1 LFSLFFVDNSKYSIS
16 PISIGLLTSLLYLYH
31 LKRKNFPYKIILM
44 KLLRIVL
51 LFPLAGIYW
60 FITTT
65 RNILFDIGI
74 LPSETFEKPII
85 CIGNLSTG
93 GTGKTPHT
101 EYLIKQLKDKFNV
114 AVLSRG
120 YRRKTKNFI
129 LSTSKSTA
137 QEIGDEPRQMKQK
150 FPQVTVAVDAD
161 RRNGVKE
168 ILKNEPNTDL
178 ILLDDAFQHRYVKPD
193 FSILLTDLNNIYT
206 NDFILPAGNLRESR
220 RGMNRAK
227 YIIVTKCPENFNALD
242 RQKVIDSIRLKK
254 DQQIFFTSYQYKK
267 AVNLWD
273 NKKVVEP
280 FELIDNK
287 TDVLLITGIAKP
299 KPIVKYLQK
308 FTNNIKHISFSDHH
322 EFSEKDLEK
331 ITDAYANLVS
341 EKRIIITTEK
351 DAQRLSILMKKS
363 HDYIYYLPIEVIFTD
378 NNEEIFI
385 NQIIKHVS
393 SNKKYSRVY

>member
-1 LFSLFFVDNSKYSIS
+1 
-16 PISIGLLTSLLYLYH
+16 
-31 LKRKNFPYKIILM
+31 M

-51 LFPLAGIYW
+51 LFPIAGIYW
-60 FITTT
+60 LITTA
-65 RNILFDIGI
+65 RNILFNTGI
-74 LPSETFEKPII
+74 LPSEMFDKPII

-101 EYLIKQLKDKFNV
+101 EYLIKQLKDKFNI

-129 LSTSKSTA
+129 LATAQSTA

-150 FPQVTVAVDAD
+150 FPEVTVAVDAD

-168 ILKNEPNTDL
+168 ILKMAPATDL

-193 FSILLTDLNNIYT
+193 FSILLTDLKNIYT
-206 NDFILPAGNLRESR
+206 KDFILPAGNLRESR

-227 YIIVTKCPENFNALD
+227 YIIVTKCPDNFNDLD

-254 DQQIFFTSYQYKK
+254 HQQIFFTSYQYKK
-267 AVNLWD
+267 VINLWD
-273 NKKVVEP
+273 DKKTFEP
-280 FELIDNK
+280 IELIDDK

-299 KPIVKYLQK
+299 KPIVKYLQQ
-308 FTNNIKHISFSDHH
+308 FTHNIKHISFSDHH
-322 EFSEKDLEK
+322 DFSEKDLEK
-331 ITDAYANLVS
+331 ITDAYANLEN
-341 EKRIIITTEK
+341 EKRIILTTEK
-351 DAQRLSILMKKS
+351 DAQRLSVIMKKS
-363 HDYIYYLPIEVIFTD
+363 LDKIYYLPIEVIFTD